1 MTKNLRCSRN
11 LQETKTKRV
20 PLDKYQPDKEVTISA
35 TLAPEEEQS
44 LLEFLNKNQDVSVWS
59 ARDLRGISRD
69 IIEHKLD
76 IDSKVQPKKQKLQK
90 MSDDKVAAVKAEVQR
105 LLDAKVIR
113 DVKYP
118 TWLANTVPVKKKNGK
133 WGMCIDSIDLN
144 KACPKDDFPLP
155 RIYKVVDDVANSQMM
170 SLLDCFLGYHQIW
183 TRKEDEE
190 KTSFTTPFGT
200 YCFVRMPEGL
210 KNAGQTFSRMS
221 VVVLAP

>member
-1 MTKNLRCSRN
+1 MSSRLTRNLHCSRN

-133 WGMCIDSIDLN
+133 WRMCIDFTDLN

-155 RIYKVVDDVANSQMM
+155 RIDKVVDDATNSQMM
-170 SLLDCFLGYHQIW
+170 SLLNYFSGYHQI
-183 TRKEDEE
+183 
-190 KTSFTTPFGT
+190 
-200 YCFVRMPEGL
+200 
-210 KNAGQTFSRMS
+210 
-221 VVVLAP
+221 